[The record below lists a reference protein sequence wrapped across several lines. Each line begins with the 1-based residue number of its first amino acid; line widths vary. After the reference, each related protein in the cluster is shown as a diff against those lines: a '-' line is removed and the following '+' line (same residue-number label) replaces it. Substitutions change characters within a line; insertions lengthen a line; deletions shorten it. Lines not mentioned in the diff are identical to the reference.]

1 MSMYAFAKE
10 LRARVAEKVM
20 DNHAEMDRGV
30 SRKEY
35 QQLVGRNKQL
45 DEVLGW
51 ITESASAADSEEG
64 EDTL

>member
-10 LRARVAEKVM
+10 LRARVAEKMM

-30 SRKEY
+30 PRKEY

-51 ITESASAADSEEG
+51 ITESASAVDSEEG